1 MSQEAARTPRRYSSK
16 RREQQAAET
25 REAVLA
31 AAAELFGERGWAAT
45 GMRDVARRAGV
56 AVETV
61 YANFRSKGDLLIAAV
76 DVMVVGDDE
85 PVALADR
92 PEFAALAVGDRARR
106 AKAAARLVVGI
117 QRRTAGINDALREAA
132 ASDAS
137 LAARLRDDEE
147 RRRTS
152 VEQGSILVAGRP
164 VSARERDGLWA
175 VLSMEVYRLL
185 TEQSGWTEKQY
196 EAWVADVVL
205 RLLEDAP
212 KS

>member
-1 MSQEAARTPRRYSSK
+1 VSEEAARTPRRYSSK

-61 YANFRSKGDLLIAAV
+61 YANFRSKGDLLTAAV
-76 DVMVVGDDE
+76 DVGVVGDDA

-92 PEFAALAVGDRARR
+92 PEFAALAVGDRTQRVA
-106 AKAAARLVVGI
+106 AAARLIVGI
-117 QRRTAGINDALREAA
+117 QRRTAGVHHALREAA
-132 ASDAS
+132 ASDAT

-147 RRRTS
+147 RRRSS
-152 VEQGSILVAGRP
+152 VEQGRALVAGRA

-185 TEQSGWTEKQY
+185 TEQAGWTDKQY

-205 RLLEDAP
+205 RLVDDTSP
-212 KS
+212 

>member
-1 MSQEAARTPRRYSSK
+1 MSEETARTARRYTSR

-45 GMRDVARRAGV
+45 GMRDVARSAGV

-61 YANFRSKGDLLIAAV
+61 YANFRSKSDLLLAAI
-76 DVMVVGDDE
+76 DVGVVGDDA
-85 PVALADR
+85 PVALSDR
-92 PEFAALAVGDRARR
+92 PEFAALAVGDRPSR
-106 AKAAARLVVGI
+106 AAAAGRLMAGI
-117 QRRTAGINDALREAA
+117 QRRTAGVHHALREAA
-132 ASDAS
+132 ASDAT
-137 LAARLRDDEE
+137 LAARLRDNEE

-152 VEQGSILVAGRP
+152 VEQGLALVAGRA

-175 VLSMEVYRLL
+175 VLSMEAYRLL
-185 TEQSGWTEKQY
+185 TDQAGWTDQQY

-205 RLLEDAP
+205 RLLDDTP
-212 KS
+212 P